1 MSKSEVGAYQA
12 KTHLAELLDRVERGE
27 RITIT
32 RHGRPVAELV
42 PPVGG
47 QEITVPQAIANIRAF
62 RKAHPLG
69 PDLTIKQLID
79 EGRRH

>member
-1 MSKSEVGAYQA
+1 MASTTVGAYQA

-42 PPVGG
+42 PPIGG
-47 QEITVPQAIANIRAF
+47 REITVAEAISSLRAF

-69 PDLTIKQLID
+69 DGVTIKQLID